1 MTSLSI
7 AFAKAIAAGR
17 RTPLA
22 PTTRERVLVTLLR
35 KRAAAHNAGAD
46 ELEQMLRHQILWS
59 LPTRYGEHDRTD
71 TRIRE
76 VA

>member
-7 AFAKAIAAGR
+7 AFAKAIATGR
-17 RTPLA
+17 RTPAA

-35 KRAAAHNAGAD
+35 KRAAAHNAGAE
-46 ELEQMLRHQILWS
+46 ELEQLLRRQILWS
-59 LPTRYGEHDRTD
+59 LPTRFGEVDQAETG
-71 TRIRE
+71 IRE